1 MPQVGQP
8 FNPFKLFVGSF
19 LPNALLQ
26 YPDLTPS
33 AKLIWA
39 RLAQYAGKDGRA
51 YPKIATIANQVGL
64 SEVYVQKRLK
74 ELVDKGF
81 LVRQKATGQQR
92 LQHFPDTYSFLF
104 HPCLS
109 AQIVSPGDIPE
120 YTSEDISEYTS
131 NQENQYQEN
140 QKTSTYTEPDQLSPK
155 SATPVKKK
163 RQPKNECSFPSNFCV
178 SDVVRVWA
186 SKKGYTRL
194 EERLEHF
201 KDAALA
207 RGYIYSDWDAAFRGA
222 IRDDWA
228 KLGKSGAPSTPP
240 TTPQPQLTQGQL
252 AIRSAM
258 RRQLAEL
265 EAENKAAVT
274 VSV

>member
-1 MPQVGQP
+1 MLQVGQP
-8 FNPFKLFVGSF
+8 FNPFGMFNGVFIPDG
-19 LPNALLQ
+19 LLE
-26 YPDLTPS
+26 YPHLSSS
-33 AKLIWA
+33 AKLVWC
-39 RLAQYAGKDGRA
+39 RLVKYGGKDGRA
-51 YPKIATIANQVGL
+51 FPKIATLAGQVGL
-64 SEVYVQKRLK
+64 SEVQVQRLLT
-74 ELVDKGF
+74 ELSTQGF
-81 LVRQKATGQQR
+81 LIRQKATGQQR
-92 LQHFPDTYSFLF
+92 LQHFPDTYLFLF
-104 HPCLS
+104 HSCLYPS
-109 AQIVSPGDIPE
+109 LRVSGDIVDD
-120 YTSEDISEYTS
+120 TSEDIVDDTS

-140 QKTSTYTEPDQLSPK
+140 QKTSTYTESDQLSPK

-163 RQPKNECSFPSNFCV
+163 RQPKNECALPPGFRV

-186 SKKGYTRL
+186 SEKGYTRL

-207 RGYIYSDWDAAFRGA
+207 RGYVYSDWDAAFRGA

-228 KLGKSGAPSTPP
+228 KLGKSGTPTPP
-240 TTPQPQLTQGQL
+240 TPTTQPQLTQGQL

-265 EAENKAAVT
+265 EAEREAAAT